1 MKVILTGAGGFIGS
15 CYLWKLNSMG
25 ITDVYLVDTNPAPD
39 QYQVLEK
46 KKFKD
51 YLSREKFLTDLNA
64 GKFSDVD
71 AIVHLGACADT
82 TEMDRAFLARNNVQY
97 SQTLAKWA
105 IAKNKIFH
113 YASSASVYGDGKAG
127 YSDDPDKMTLYK
139 PLNPYAESK
148 YLFDQWLMSEK
159 LTGKVAGFRYFN
171 VYGPNEYHK
180 GEMRSMVTKAYDQI
194 NAGGKVKLFAS
205 SRPGFANGG
214 EERDFVYVKDVCDVM
229 GYFLEN
235 PSRHGILNL
244 GTGKARSFKDLVTA
258 VFTALGKPPEIEWI
272 PMPEKLRGQYQYFT
286 EADLTNLRKA
296 GYSKPFQKMEDS
308 VADFVKNHLTQ
319 KNKYL

>member
-1 MKVILTGAGGFIGS
+1 LASHYPSVILCYHAAAMKVILTGAGGFIGS

-25 ITDVYLVDTNPAPD
+25 ITDVYAVDTDPAPD
-39 QYQVLEK
+39 KYHTLEHK
-46 KKFKD
+46 KYKD
-51 YLSREKFLTDLNA
+51 YLSREQLLGDLSA
-64 GKFSDVD
+64 GKFSDVG

-97 SQTLAKWA
+97 SQTLASWA
-105 IAKNKIFH
+105 FSKNTIFH
-113 YASSASVYGDGKAG
+113 YASSASVYGDGKQG
-127 YSDDPDKMTLYK
+127 YSDDLDKLSMYK

-148 YLFDQWLMSEK
+148 YLFDQWLINEK
-159 LTGKVAGFRYFN
+159 LTDKVVGFRYFN

-194 NAGGKVKLFAS
+194 RTGGRVKLFAS
-205 SRPGFANGG
+205 SRPGFADGG

-244 GTGKARSFKDLVTA
+244 GSG
-258 VFTALGKPPEIEWI
+258 E
-272 PMPEKLRGQYQYFT
+272 
-286 EADLTNLRKA
+286 
-296 GYSKPFQKMEDS
+296 
-308 VADFVKNHLTQ
+308 
-319 KNKYL
+319 